1 MVARLNFTL
10 MRLFLFALGLGPLL
24 ATAQLARHIDQE
36 TAEQLYLHERF
47 LSSDALGGRLPGSE
61 GGAEAARYIQAEM
74 SRIGLSPMFDDR
86 FTQDVKIPDA
96 SKVSATTNYLVLGK
110 DSAALRGDFWPSM
123 MSGNGRASG
132 SLVWANYGL
141 SLSGQDDWQ
150 KVKPQSV
157 VVLMRDVPKNLAAKA
172 GKAAGLQSRLAEAKK
187 RGAVAVIVLAPQTGP
202 AKLDLLRRI
211 RPIGIPVVEVHN
223 PKWVKRLGKQAKK
236 GKKTSL
242 STELIVQHITA
253 PNVGGWIDRG
263 KQRTIVIGAHYD
275 HVGSGEWGSRKPELA
290 GQVHNGADD
299 NASGTSV
306 LLTLAKMLAKIP
318 ELGDANLAFV
328 AFTGEES
335 GLIGSKHF
343 VETMPA
349 PFGKVTTMLNLDMVG
364 RLNRSDSLR
373 VYGVHTG
380 YEFAQMLESIP
391 AEGFYWDLR
400 NEIFGRSDHAPFI
413 EKEIP
418 SVFFFTGLHEDYHA
432 PGDDFEKLDI
442 EGMAA
447 VTGVAYRFI
456 QLLAENLSPNFNPE
470 SREQ

>member
-1 MVARLNFTL
+1 
-10 MRLFLFALGLGPLL
+10 
-24 ATAQLARHIDQE
+24 
-36 TAEQLYLHERF
+36 
-47 LSSDALGGRLPGSE
+47 
-61 GGAEAARYIQAEM
+61 
-74 SRIGLSPMFDDR
+74 
-86 FTQDVKIPDA
+86 
-96 SKVSATTNYLVLGK
+96 
-110 DSAALRGDFWPSM
+110 
-123 MSGNGRASG
+123 
-132 SLVWANYGL
+132 
-141 SLSGQDDWQ
+141 
-150 KVKPQSV
+150 
-157 VVLMRDVPKNLAAKA
+157 
-172 GKAAGLQSRLAEAKK
+172 
-187 RGAVAVIVLAPQTGP
+187 
-202 AKLDLLRRI
+202 
-211 RPIGIPVVEVHN
+211 
-223 PKWVKRLGKQAKK
+223 LGKQAKK

-263 KQRTIVIGAHYD
+263 MQRTIVIGAHYD
-275 HVGSGEWGSRKPELA
+275 HVGLGEWGSRKPELA

-318 ELGDANLAFV
+318 EFGDANLAFV

-400 NEIFGRSDHAPFI
+400 NEIFARSDHAPFI

-432 PGDDFEKLDI
+432 PGDDLDKLDI